1 MTVVLIYSA
10 IALLLLAVVV
20 YLARPRQ
27 AGPTEEI
34 EICSGE
40 VEASWEGPD
49 LSLAERIFD
58 HTDYFWLKDQVG
70 FAPVAESLLR
80 SRTQMAL
87 RWLRAVRNSFDK
99 LVRIPGE
106 LPGKEAPA
114 RESWALLLLTLRFH
128 LVVGYAILVVRLFGP
143 YHRLIP
149 SFGWMPSLSA
159 HPSAP
164 DSYESADAARS
175 S

>member
-1 MTVVLIYSA
+1 MIDVLIYSA

-20 YLARPRQ
+20 YLARPRH
-27 AGPTEEI
+27 AGPIDEI

-40 VEASWEGPD
+40 VEASWEGLD

-58 HTDYFWLKDQVG
+58 RTDYLWLKDQVG
-70 FAPVAESLLR
+70 FAPLAESLLR
-80 SRTQMAL
+80 SRTEMAL

-99 LVRIPGE
+99 LVRISGE
-106 LPGKEAPA
+106 LPGKETPA
-114 RESWALLLLTLRFH
+114 RESWTLLLLTFRFH
-128 LVVGYAILVVRLFGP
+128 LVVGYAILVVRLLGP

-149 SFGWMPSLSA
+149 SLGWMPSLFA

-164 DSYESADAARS
+164 DRYKPA
-175 S
+175 